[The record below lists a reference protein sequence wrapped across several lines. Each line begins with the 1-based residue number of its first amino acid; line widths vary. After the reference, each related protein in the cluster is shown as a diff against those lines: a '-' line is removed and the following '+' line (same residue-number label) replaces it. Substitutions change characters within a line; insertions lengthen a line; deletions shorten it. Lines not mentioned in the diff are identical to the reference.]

1 MQRGVMSAWLSRWL
15 VAALVVTSLLISP
28 PEPAAAA
35 AGDPFRFIYDQ
46 AGRLVASVT
55 PTDTAIHTYDAVGNI
70 TAITRQ
76 AATVLTVIEFAPH
89 AGAVGASVTI
99 YGTAFSPTPSLNTVK
114 FNGTTATVI
123 SSTTTEIVTTV
134 PAGATTGTI
143 SVKVGTTTKTTTATF
158 SVANLAPTITGFTP
172 GNGTN
177 PTPVTITGT
186 NFDPVALNNNVR
198 VNSTFAKVTA
208 ASATSLTFQV
218 PPAVASGP
226 ITVATVNGKATSNN
240 FIVPPAPYVF
250 ADIAQTVQ
258 INPGS
263 SAAATIGTAGK
274 IALVL
279 IAGAK
284 GQRISISTTPT
295 QGGWV
300 DYTILSPDGSTLY
313 AVTTSNGGIFT
324 DVITL
329 QQTGTQILLI
339 DPQATLTGS
348 WTVNVYDLP
357 ADFSAAIAPTAAG
370 VSVPVAITTPG
381 QNGQITF
388 SGTIGQRISVLAP
401 QGPWTTLISIR
412 NPDGLSD
419 AFPPT
424 VANQIVWTE
433 VVPLTQNGTYT
444 IKIDVVGA
452 LIGDRTFTVYD
463 VPADFSAPITPTPSG
478 GTVSVNVPTPGQN
491 AHLTFSGQSGGRI
504 SLWSTY
510 ASWSI
515 NIAIRNPDG
524 SYAYPLNGTFNGN
537 FWLEP
542 VSLTQTGTYT
552 IDLDPQG
559 QWTGPR
565 DFTVYDVP
573 PDFSAAITP
582 TPSGASVTAS
592 VVTPGQNAHLS
603 FAGSNG
609 QRISLNSIYASWSI
623 NIAIRNPDGSYA
635 YPLNGTFNGNFFLE
649 PVSLT
654 QTGNYSIDIDPQ
666 GQLFGDRIFTVYDVP
681 DDFSGAIT
689 LGGPAVTVPITTPG
703 QNATL
708 TFAAST
714 NQKVTVSSL
723 WTGWNQVFDIKNPD
737 LTTFAFGPVLANG
750 NMTTPIVTL
759 TQNGTY
765 TMHIDPVGAGFADR
779 DFTLLDQGFAG
790 LPVEGSTAAAIE
802 SSPVVST
809 RANPAAPRA
818 ASSVDVSGHGVV
830 GADPNEPD
838 DRWTPDPAEGKAWRT
853 NGLDPQIRHEL
864 PLVAGPG
871 VTALSGQILALN
883 GRALEGVQVA
893 LGEIVTTTDR
903 NGQFLLEP
911 ATAGHGE
918 LVVNGS
924 RGTAHPQKNYG
935 LFEIGVDVADG
946 RTSVLPY
953 TIWLPVIDD
962 DSAVTF
968 ASPTTGETIITT
980 PSIPG
985 LELHLPAG
993 SVVKDMD
1000 RNPITSISLTA
1011 IPLDRTPFPLP
1022 KFEEIPIYFTIQ
1034 PGGAYVL
1041 PKRAQ
1046 LWYPN
1051 YSQLPAGTRVNFWS
1065 YDPEGEGWH
1074 IYGHG
1079 TVTDDAT
1086 QVRPDADTFLYEFT
1100 GAMFSTPFTPPA
1112 WWAPVGDFFT
1122 GGDPVDLSS
1131 GLFVMDHTDLALPDV
1146 TPVSLTRT
1154 YRQNDANNRGWG
1166 PGWSHPYFVY
1176 LWSAA
1181 QYQEVDLILPDGGRV
1196 HYIRTSPGNGFID
1209 AVFEHTATPSAF
1221 YKSRITYN
1229 GTGWDLRMKD
1239 GTKLVFLDNGPLTA
1253 VVDRYG
1259 NRASLLRTAAEP
1271 HGNIQVIRSDNGRW
1285 IKFTYDS
1292 NASLKRITSVEDNTG
1307 RTVSY
1312 QYTAADLTGRLWKV
1326 TDAAGGL
1333 TEYGYDASDR
1343 LATIKDA
1350 RGITYLT
1357 NRYDANGRVDLQTQ
1371 ADATTFQFAYTL
1383 VNGKVTQTDVTDPRG
1398 FVRRVT
1404 FNASGYGVTD
1414 TVAFGQP
1421 LAQTVTYEREPGTS
1435 LILSVTDPLSRVTRN
1450 TYTTAGNLWT
1460 TTSLYGTPD
1469 AVTTTFTYEPVYSQ
1483 LATVTDPLLHT
1494 TTFGYDAAVNRVSE
1508 TDALQHAT
1516 TFTYTVS
1523 GQLATATSALQKT
1536 TTFAYEAG
1544 DLVSITDPLGRVTRR
1559 FSDALGR
1566 PLAVTDAL
1574 GNRTRTDYDALNRV
1588 SKVTDP
1594 KGGVTQFTY
1603 DPNGN
1608 RLTVKDAKNNT
1619 TTYTYNNNDQLA
1631 TRKDALLRTETYAY
1645 DANGNLL
1652 TVTDRKS
1659 QVTEFRYDAL
1669 DRQTFAG
1676 FGRTGTPPNYSFQS
1690 TIGYT
1695 YDAGNRLRT
1704 AVDSA
1709 SGTITRDY
1717 DNLDRLFSETTGQ
1730 GVVTYQFDLAGRR
1743 TQQQVAGQTAV
1754 TYGYDNADRLQTI
1767 TQGASVVGFGYD
1779 DADRRTSLTLPGSLE
1794 VLYGYDD
1801 ASQLLSLTYKRSGAT
1816 TGDLAYTYD
1825 ASGRR
1830 ATTSGSYARLNLPA
1844 AQSTTTYNAN
1854 NQLTKWGNK
1863 TLSYDLNGNMLGDLN
1878 NAFSWNA
1885 RDQLSAVTKTGQTL
1899 PSFTYDAFGR
1909 RQKKTLGAT
1918 VTSYLYDGANAVQEL
1933 IGATP
1938 SANMLTGLGVD
1949 EVFQRTEGATPRAFL
1964 SDALGGTL
1972 ALADSAGVVQTSYTY
1987 SPYGETTFTGTAS
2000 NNTSQYTGRENDND
2014 GLYYYRAR
2022 YYHPVFSRFVSE
2034 DPLGFAAGDANVY
2047 AYARSS
2053 PVNYSDPSGEVVPIV
2068 IGVALLA
2075 LSMLD
2080 AHDLF
2085 LSGRKHSRGD
2095 YVSFVLGITPIGR
2108 AAKLASFAFRITKG
2122 TSELA
2127 KAAAA
2132 ADRAFLTASRQAHI
2146 LSRHAFGSTALD
2158 AGKFAAGVDIQGL
2171 IRTALKSDGALI
2183 GAGERGRFTF
2193 DYVADFIVGKD
2204 LQGRVTSTVRVVLDR
2219 GGSIFTAYPVVR

>member
-1 MQRGVMSAWLSRWL
+1 
-15 VAALVVTSLLISP
+15 
-28 PEPAAAA
+28 
-35 AGDPFRFIYDQ
+35 
-46 AGRLVASVT
+46 
-55 PTDTAIHTYDAVGNI
+55 
-70 TAITRQ
+70 
-76 AATVLTVIEFAPH
+76 
-89 AGAVGASVTI
+89 
-99 YGTAFSPTPSLNTVK
+99 
-114 FNGTTATVI
+114 
-123 SSTTTEIVTTV
+123 
-134 PAGATTGTI
+134 
-143 SVKVGTTTKTTTATF
+143 
-158 SVANLAPTITGFTP
+158 
-172 GNGTN
+172 
-177 PTPVTITGT
+177 
-186 NFDPVALNNNVR
+186 
-198 VNSTFAKVTA
+198 
-208 ASATSLTFQV
+208 
-218 PPAVASGP
+218 
-226 ITVATVNGKATSNN
+226 
-240 FIVPPAPYVF
+240 
-250 ADIAQTVQ
+250 
-258 INPGS
+258 
-263 SAAATIGTAGK
+263 
-274 IALVL
+274 
-279 IAGAK
+279 
-284 GQRISISTTPT
+284 
-295 QGGWV
+295 
-300 DYTILSPDGSTLY
+300 
-313 AVTTSNGGIFT
+313 
-324 DVITL
+324 
-329 QQTGTQILLI
+329 
-339 DPQATLTGS
+339 
-348 WTVNVYDLP
+348 VNVFDVP
-357 ADFSAAIAPTAAG
+357 ADFSAAITPTAGG
-370 VSVPVAITTPG
+370 VAVPVVITTPS
-381 QNGQITF
+381 QNAQITF

-401 QGPWTTLISIR
+401 VGPWTTLMSIR
-412 NPDGLSD
+412 NPDDLSD
-419 AFPPT
+419 AYPPT
-424 VANQIVWTE
+424 VFNNIVWTD

-452 LIGDRTFTVYD
+452 AIGDRTFTVYD
-463 VPADFSAPITPTPSG
+463 VTDFSSAITPTPSG
-478 GTVSVNVPTPGQN
+478 GTVSVDVTTPGQN
-491 AHLTFSGQSGGRI
+491 AHLTFSGTSGGRI
-504 SLWSTY
+504 SVWSP
-510 ASWSI
+510 SGPWSI
-515 NIAIRNPDG
+515 LFGIRNPDG
-524 SYAYPLNGTFNGN
+524 TYAYPMSGTFNGN

-552 IDLDPQG
+552 IDIDPQG
-559 QWTGPR
+559 QLTGSR
-565 DFTVYDVP
+565 TFTVYDVP
-573 PDFSAAITP
+573 PDFSAAVTP
-582 TPSGASVTAS
+582 TPSGASVT
-592 VVTPGQNAHLS
+592 VNVITPGQDAHLT

-609 QRISLNSIYASWSI
+609 QRISINSTFASWSI
-623 NIAIRNPDGSYA
+623 IIAIRNPDGTYA
-635 YPLNGTFNGNFFLE
+635 YGPAGTFNGNYFLE

-654 QTGNYSIDIDPQ
+654 QTGTYTVDIDPQ

-681 DDFSGAIT
+681 ADFAGTIT
-689 LGGPAVTVPITTPG
+689 VGGPAVTVPISTPG

-708 TFAAST
+708 TFPAST
-714 NQKVTVSSL
+714 NQKVTVTSL

-737 LTTFAFGPVLANG
+737 LTTFAYGPVLANG
-750 NMTTPIVTL
+750 NFTSPIITL

-765 TMHIDPVGAGFADR
+765 TMHIDPVGAGFANR
-779 DFTLLDQGFAG
+779 DFTLLDQGFAA
-790 LPVEGSTAAAIE
+790 LVVEGTTAAIE
-802 SSPVVST
+802 SSPDVATFAAPV
-809 RANPAAPRA
+809 APRA
-818 ASSVDVSGHGVV
+818 ASAITLPGAAVIA
-830 GADPNEPD
+830 ADPDEPD
-838 DRWTPDPAEGKAWRT
+838 DRWTPDPSGKKAWRT
-853 NGLDPQIRHEL
+853 NGLDPQVRHEL

-893 LGEIVTTTDR
+893 LDEITTTTD
-903 NGQFLLEP
+903 NKGQFLLEP
-911 ATAGHGE
+911 LAAGHGE
-918 LVVNGS
+918 LVVNGG
-924 RGTAHPQKNYG
+924 RGTAHPKKNYG
-935 LFEIGVDVADG
+935 VFEIGVDVADG
-946 RTSVLPY
+946 RTNVLPY
-953 TIWLPVIDD
+953 TIWLPLIDD

-968 ASPTTGETIITT
+968 ASPTTSETIITT

-1000 RNPITSISLTA
+1000 WNPVTSISLTA

-1051 YSQLPAGTRVNFWS
+1051 YTHLPAGTRVNFWS
-1065 YDPEGEGWH
+1065 YEPDGEGWH
-1074 IYGHG
+1074 VYGHG
-1079 TVTDDAT
+1079 TVTEDEK
-1086 QVRPDADTFLYEFT
+1086 QVRPDPDTFIYEFT

-1196 HYIRTSPGNGFID
+1196 HFIRTSPGVGFID
-1209 AVFEHTATPSAF
+1209 AVFEHTDTPSAF
-1221 YKSRITYN
+1221 YKSRIAYN
-1229 GTGWDLRMKD
+1229 GTGWDLTLKD

-1253 VVDRYG
+1253 IVDRHG
-1259 NRASLLRTAAEP
+1259 NRTSLIRTTAEP
-1271 HGNIQVIRSDNGRW
+1271 LGNIQVIRSDNGRW
-1285 IKFTYDS
+1285 LKFTYDPIE
-1292 NASLKRITSVEDNTG
+1292 SLKRITSIEDNTG
-1307 RTVSY
+1307 RAVSY
-1312 QYTAADLTGRLWKV
+1312 QYTAADLSGRLWKV
-1326 TDAAGGL
+1326 TDAAGGV

-1343 LATIKDA
+1343 LATIEDA

-1357 NRYDANGRVDLQTQ
+1357 NVYDANGRVQTQTQ
-1371 ADATTFQFAYTL
+1371 ADTTTFQFAYTV

-1414 TVAFGQP
+1414 TAAFGQP
-1421 LAQTVTYEREPGTS
+1421 IAQTVTYEREPGTN

-1450 TYTTAGNLWT
+1450 TYSSTGNLST

-1469 AVTTTFTYEPVYSQ
+1469 AVSTTFTYEPVFSQ

-1516 TFTYTVS
+1516 TFTYTPS
-1523 GQLATATSALQKT
+1523 GQLETATSALQKT

-1544 DLVSITDPLGRVTRR
+1544 DLISITDPLGRVTKR
-1559 FSDALGR
+1559 FSDAVGR

-1588 SKVTDP
+1588 TKVTDP
-1594 KGGVTQFTY
+1594 KGNLTQFTY

-1619 TTYTYNNNDQLA
+1619 TTYTYDNNDQLA
-1631 TRKDALLRTETYAY
+1631 TRKDALLKTETYAY

-1669 DRQTFAG
+1669 DRQSFAG

-1690 TIGYT
+1690 TIDYT

-1704 AVDSA
+1704 AADSA

-1743 TQQQVAGQTAV
+1743 TQQQVTGQTAV
-1754 TYGYDNADRLQTI
+1754 TYGYDNADRLETI
-1767 TQGASVVGFGYD
+1767 TQGATVVGFGYD
-1779 DADRRTSLTLPGSLE
+1779 NADRRTSLTLPGNLE

-1801 ASQLLSLTYKRSGAT
+1801 ASQLLSLTYKRSGLT
-1816 TGDLAYTYD
+1816 IGDLAYTYD

-1830 ATTSGSYARLNLPA
+1830 TTTSGTYARLNLPA
-1844 AQSTTTYNAN
+1844 AQSTTIYNAN

-1863 TLSYDLNGNMLGDLN
+1863 TLSYDLNGNMLGDLSN
-1878 NAFSWNA
+1878 SFSWNA

-1918 VTSYLYDGANAVQEL
+1918 VTSYLYDGANTVQEL
-1933 IGATP
+1933 TGATP
-1938 SANMLTGLGVD
+1938 SANILTGLGVD

-2034 DPLGFAAGDANVY
+2034 DPIGFASGETALY
-2047 AYARSS
+2047 SYARNR
-2053 PVNYSDPSGEVVPIV
+2053 PTDFTDPSGELIFAPWLGACAVGAISAAASEMVINSVTGRKNGIRSAGLSAASGCISGV
-2068 IGVALLA
+2068 IGLGVGKAAFGLARALKTNRL
-2075 LSMLD
+2075 LYHYTND
-2080 AHDLF
+2080 AGRAGIQASGAIRPGA
-2085 LSGRKHSRGD
+2085 SGRVF
-2095 YVSFVLGITPIGR
+2095 VSPTRYTDAAR
-2108 AAKLASFAFRITKG
+2108 AQ
-2122 TSELA
+2122 SELA
-2127 KAAAA
+2127 LP
-2132 ADRAFLTASRQAHI
+2132 RTPTSVIEIPASR
-2146 LSRHAFGSTALD
+2146 LP
-2158 AGKFAAGVDIQGL
+2158 GL
-2171 IRTALKSDGALI
+2171 TKPTVVQPGPGGPGGGLECWVTCRVNV
-2183 GAGERGRFTF
+2183 RGLPFESLR
-2193 DYVADFIVGKD
+2193 
-2204 LQGRVTSTVRVVLDR
+2204 
-2219 GGSIFTAYPVVR
+2219 